1 MIKDYHNLYLKID
14 IFLLADVFK
23 KFRNNSLKYY
33 GLCPSHYLSA
43 LALRWDAML
52 NMTKVELEL
61 IPDAVIYLFFKK
73 GLSDGISY
81 IL

>member
-1 MIKDYHNLYLKID
+1 MIKDYHNLYLKLTF
-14 IFLLADVFK
+14 FLLADVFK

>member
-1 MIKDYHNLYLKID
+1 MIKNYHNLYLKID

-43 LALRWDAML
+43 LALKWDAML

>member
-1 MIKDYHNLYLKID
+1 M
-14 IFLLADVFK
+14 LADVFK